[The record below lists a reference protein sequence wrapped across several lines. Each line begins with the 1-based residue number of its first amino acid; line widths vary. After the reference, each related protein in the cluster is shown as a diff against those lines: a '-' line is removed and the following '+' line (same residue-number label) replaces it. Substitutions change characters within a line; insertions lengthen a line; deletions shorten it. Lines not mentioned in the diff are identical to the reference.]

1 MTSRSIFI
9 SHSSR
14 DSEAAARICAALE
27 DRGFDCWISRRDV
40 APGQNFQESIVEAI
54 GSGKVMILVFS
65 DNANSSGEI
74 KKELAIASQRSLVV
88 IPVRI
93 ENAAPKGAF
102 AYELAT
108 RQWIDLF
115 GDWDQG
121 IERLASHL
129 QQVIPAGGSGQ
140 PTAAAARR
148 VENRT
153 RGSRLWPAERRAR
166 GGRIIIV
173 LLLVFA
179 GVGAVLW
186 VQGIFTDVGSF
197 RDCSGCPEMVKVP
210 AGSFVMGSSAN
221 ETDRDDD
228 EGPQHQVR
236 IARPF
241 AVGKFV
247 VTVEQYAAFVQ
258 ATGHESGN
266 SCSTWTDGKWSP
278 APGRS
283 WRNPGYAQEPSH
295 PAVCLSWNDAKAY
308 AAWLSGK
315 TGKPYRLL
323 TEAEWEYAARAGS
336 PTRYYFGDEDGDFCR
351 FGNGAD
357 QTAKKAH
364 PYWTALPCDDGY
376 LTTAPVGA
384 FKPNRFGLYDM
395 LGNVWQWVEDCY
407 TSSYRDA
414 PTDGTARMSAD
425 CRLHS
430 LRGGSWNDSAK
441 SLRSASR
448 NGVAT
453 EERNNTD
460 GLRVARALE

>member
-1 MTSRSIFI
+1 MARACGSEMTSRSIFI

-166 GGRIIIV
+166 GG
-173 LLLVFA
+173 
-179 GVGAVLW
+179 
-186 VQGIFTDVGSF
+186 
-197 RDCSGCPEMVKVP
+197 E
-210 AGSFVMGSSAN
+210 
-221 ETDRDDD
+221 
-228 EGPQHQVR
+228 
-236 IARPF
+236 
-241 AVGKFV
+241 
-247 VTVEQYAAFVQ
+247 
-258 ATGHESGN
+258 
-266 SCSTWTDGKWSP
+266 
-278 APGRS
+278 
-283 WRNPGYAQEPSH
+283 
-295 PAVCLSWNDAKAY
+295 
-308 AAWLSGK
+308 
-315 TGKPYRLL
+315 
-323 TEAEWEYAARAGS
+323 
-336 PTRYYFGDEDGDFCR
+336 
-351 FGNGAD
+351 
-357 QTAKKAH
+357 
-364 PYWTALPCDDGY
+364 
-376 LTTAPVGA
+376 
-384 FKPNRFGLYDM
+384 
-395 LGNVWQWVEDCY
+395 
-407 TSSYRDA
+407 
-414 PTDGTARMSAD
+414 
-425 CRLHS
+425 
-430 LRGGSWNDSAK
+430 
-441 SLRSASR
+441 
-448 NGVAT
+448 
-453 EERNNTD
+453 
-460 GLRVARALE
+460 